1 MAKEKTKL
9 VIVGGKG
16 NGTVVL
22 STLVDMIENYDS
34 VFEFIGFVNEDPV
47 TVKEIDGFPV
57 IGHFSELETIC
68 EEHNAHFV
76 NGLTS
81 AQTIRSIAEKYLAVF
96 PNYEDRLVNII
107 HPSVH
112 FGYKVQKGKG
122 IFIGPHSYIGQ
133 NVYLGNMVFI
143 HAQCYVAR
151 DSCLGNFTYLAP
163 QAYIGAEAT
172 IDESVYMGVNSLV
185 KERVHVR
192 KNCIVGLGAII
203 VKDTERD
210 SLYYGERSTRKDV

>member
-1 MAKEKTKL
+1 MKL
-9 VIVGGKG
+9 IIVGGKG

-34 VFEFIGFVNEDPV
+34 KLEFIGFVNEDSQ
-47 TVKEIDGFPV
+47 TIKEIDGFPV
-57 IGHFSELETIC
+57 IGHFAELENLCKKHNAYFINGITSVKTIC
-68 EEHNAHFV
+68 
-76 NGLTS
+76 
-81 AQTIRSIAEKYLAVF
+81 SIAEKYSAVF

-122 IFIGPHSYIGQ
+122 IFIGPQCYVGQ
-133 NVYLGNMVFI
+133 NVDLGDMVFI

-203 VKDTERD
+203 VKDTEKD
-210 SLYYGERSTRKDV
+210 SLY